1 MVMKMI
7 LEGKLV
13 GLTEVEARRIKT
25 SGYLQGLQE
34 MLRQKY
40 KAALSKCSKQPTFL
54 LEIPADNG

>member
-1 MVMKMI
+1 MVMKMM

-13 GLTEVEARRIKT
+13 GLTEVEPGRIKT
-25 SGYLQGLQE
+25 IGYLKGLRE

-40 KAALSKCSKQPTFL
+40 KLALTRCGKQPTFL